1 MWLMLDEACRI
12 DRVEFAILVRVS
24 SQNISMRELN
34 FISVLRCHRVFVRI
48 SQTEKLDVCMVC
60 TREFRALDKS
70 YLTRSSGPPSTSQA
84 ISMTPLFLVKTNG
97 IANTFSTRDC
107 VILLGSLGIWLTC
120 WGM

>member
-1 MWLMLDEACRI
+1 MLDKTCRI
-12 DRVEFAILVRVS
+12 NRVEFAILVRVS

-34 FISVLRCHRVFVRI
+34 FISVLRRHRIFVCI

-60 TREFRALDKS
+60 TREFRALDES
-70 YLTRSSGPPSTSQA
+70 YLTRCSRPPSASQA
-84 ISMTPLFLVKTNG
+84 ISMTPLFLVKTNR

-107 VILLGSLGIWLTC
+107 VILLRSLVIWLTC